1 MPLLC
6 SYIFDEYKAQHSQE
20 EPSPPLGD
28 RGMWRRRYC
37 QRCPQQ
43 TNNGWDGGVFT
54 IMAAEYLGLGKPWD
68 LWAAAHQA
76 HQSQNGKR
84 NQVRKAAAARVTI
97 AQCRAQAKSELVYS
111 LVDALRVG
119 TSDV

>member
-6 SYIFDEYKAQHSQE
+6 SYIFDEYKAQHRQE
-20 EPSPPLGD
+20 EPSPALGE

-43 TNNGWDGGVFT
+43 TNGWDCGVFT

-68 LWAAAHQA
+68 YGQQHMKHIRVKMVNAIKC
-76 HQSQNGKR
+76 GK
-84 NQVRKAAAARVTI
+84 
-97 AQCRAQAKSELVYS
+97 LS
-111 LVDALRVG
+111 LPE
-119 TSDV
+119 